1 MYLKMELKCEMG
13 ELLSLPFLQYSI
25 ACFEKGAQNV
35 EVFEGAQRIALPF
48 LLPHLSPDPIE
59 K

>member
-1 MYLKMELKCEMG
+1 MYLKMELKCETG
-13 ELLSLPFLQYSI
+13 ELLSLSFLQYSI

-35 EVFEGAQRIALPF
+35 EVFEGGQRISPPF
-48 LLPHLSPDPIE
+48 LLPHLSPDPSE